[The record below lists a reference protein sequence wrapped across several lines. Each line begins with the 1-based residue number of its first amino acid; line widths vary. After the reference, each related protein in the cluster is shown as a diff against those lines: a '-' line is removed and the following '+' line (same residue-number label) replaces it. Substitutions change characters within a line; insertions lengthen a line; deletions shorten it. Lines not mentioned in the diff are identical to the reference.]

1 MQESSNTTSRA
12 KAATMLQERLG
23 LKANGELIVPNAP
36 EISHED
42 LGKSIFLDYKTKGRK
57 SLR

>member
-1 MQESSNTTSRA
+1 
-12 KAATMLQERLG
+12 MLQERFG